1 MYPDNNRTKPT
12 STRPAVSMMNQNGRK
27 SSETHIG
34 KRQSPCDVQNTN
46 STPASS
52 KNAIHSE
59 EVKNGRLK
67 FEIGTENRVK
77 LGYVFSTYFL
87 HFYFHFRRR
96 NRGTNNKHW
105 CQKLWRKY

>member
-12 STRPAVSMMNQNGRK
+12 STRPAVSMMNQNGKK
-27 SSETHIG
+27 SSETLIG

-77 LGYVFSTYFL
+77 YGYLFSTHFL
-87 HFYFHFRRR
+87 HLDFHFRRR
-96 NRGTNNKHW
+96 NRGTN
-105 CQKLWRKY
+105 Y

>member
-27 SSETHIG
+27 SSETLIG

-77 LGYVFSTYFL
+77 RPSVTKWKNVGWSKIL
-87 HFYFHFRRR
+87 HCNFWM
-96 NRGTNNKHW
+96 NIIQISCK
-105 CQKLWRKY
+105 